1 MFFPK
6 MSGITFWE
14 DLLNLLI
21 YSSALNFVFEK
32 YIPFFVFR
40 SISAEFST
48 ASHKSLR
55 FSR

>member
-21 YSSALNFVFEK
+21 YSSAQNFVLEK
-32 YIPFFVFR
+32 YIRFFVFP